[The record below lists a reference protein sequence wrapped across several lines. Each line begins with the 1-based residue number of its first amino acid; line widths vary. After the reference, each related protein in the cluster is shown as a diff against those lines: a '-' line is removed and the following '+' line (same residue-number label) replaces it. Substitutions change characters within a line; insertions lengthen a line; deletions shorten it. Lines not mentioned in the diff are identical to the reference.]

1 MPSANG
7 GGTETRLSVTN
18 VPELQNH
25 VAMQITANSKNGS
38 SGRRTLTHLT
48 ASVVVV
54 LTLSFAAGAADTM
67 QTLSVASS
75 WQLPRDPAVV
85 CCATSPDFASV
96 AMMRTN
102 DDVEIWSTARREPLR
117 RIAGPAKP
125 AERFYPRSLA
135 FSPDGQ
141 WLAILHG
148 GPLRLIST
156 AGATNELV
164 IGEARE
170 NVMRVKFSG
179 DSRRLL
185 VCGRAERVVT
195 LPEGKPVGTFA
206 AVVSGASRH
215 PPPGSLAYDSTRVRP
230 VKSLTSAIS
239 PDGAEVALGQPSW
252 KVERW
257 NVATGQRCGFV
268 KLYVEGLP
276 LLQNPVSVLNYAP
289 RGGRLVAVMDGNQYD
304 VALIEPDGK
313 WRTLLHQAPQ
323 GQKQTE
329 PRRVIRDAFFM
340 PDGNEVVLVAEKLE
354 LGKYPYEMLGAKSVG
369 AEVQFLDA
377 TTGAMTRRLE
387 AAPGYFFSQAWVSM
401 DGQRLMVLRR
411 SYTMTPRTHAERQGQ
426 HQGEANLGAA
436 LLTVS
441 LDRQPAIGKP

>member
-1 MPSANG
+1 MPPANG
-7 GGTETRLSVTN
+7 GGTEHRLSVTN

-25 VAMQITANSKNGS
+25 VAMQITANSKKGPP
-38 SGRRTLTHLT
+38 GRRALTCLT
-48 ASVVVV
+48 ASVAVI
-54 LTLSFAAGAADTM
+54 LKLPFAAGAADIM
-67 QTLSVASS
+67 QSLSVASS

-85 CCATSPDFASV
+85 CCATSPDFSSV

-268 KLYVEGLP
+268 RLRVEGLP
-276 LLQNPVSVLNYAP
+276 LLQNPVSVLDYAP
-289 RGGRLVAVMDGNQYD
+289 RDGRLVAVLDRND

-313 WRTLLHQAPQ
+313 WRTLLHQTPL

-329 PRRVIRDAFFM
+329 PRRVINDAFFT
-340 PDGNEVVLVAEKLE
+340 PDGKEVVLVAEKLE

-377 TTGAMTRRLE
+377 ATGAMTRRLE

-426 HQGEANLGAA
+426 HQGEADLAAA